1 MQIDAPKNA
10 SEVQQLVGSGR
21 EHLLQIIA
29 GTTDL
34 MEDIWTGD
42 HGSSKYLAMLRASVE
57 HAANL
62 TAHLVEQGSE
72 REATDDTF
80 EPADEEDPLPAA
92 ESRVS
97 RRPRILA
104 VDDEPAALLLFHE
117 LLTLAGY
124 QVETARSGFECLDR
138 VSRERSFDVIVL
150 DLTMPF
156 MDGEETFRRL
166 RAVAPEVPVL
176 ITTGFIDPDRL
187 EKLYAAG
194 LFAFLS
200 KPLAPDEFLEQ
211 VAIAV
216 AARKA
221 AAAESSLLRGTAA
234 A

>member
-1 MQIDAPKNA
+1 MQINAPKNA
-10 SEVQQLVGSGR
+10 SEVQQLAGSDR
-21 EHLLQIIA
+21 DHLLQIIA

-57 HAANL
+57 HAANI

-72 REATDDTF
+72 REAADDTF
-80 EPADEEDPLPAA
+80 DQGDDEDPLPVS
-92 ESRVS
+92 ERRVP

-124 QVETARSGFECLDR
+124 HVETARSGFECLDR
-138 VSRERSFDVIVL
+138 VSRERSFDVLVL

-166 RAVAPEVPVL
+166 RAVAPEVPVI

-187 EKLYAAG
+187 KNLYAAG

-200 KPLAPDEFLEQ
+200 KPLAPDDFLEQ
-211 VAIAV
+211 VANAV
-216 AARKA
+216 AARK